1 MSRDS
6 LDFYGALV
14 WYLARP
20 IALIIATAALG
31 PFLHGLET
39 RGEQAM
45 KEHQAVLQRQI
56 EQLKDLEQSRND
68 HRAIW
73 QRLAQ

>member
-1 MSRDS
+1 MSRSD

-20 IALIIATAALG
+20 LALLIATAALVS
-31 PFLHGLET
+31 FLHGLET

-45 KEHQAVLQRQI
+45 KEHQAVLQRQL
-56 EQLKDLEQSRND
+56 EQLKDLEQSRHD

-73 QRLAQ
+73 QRLTR